1 MQKGSPAKS
10 IAECNGRFIGRKFE
24 LQSVLDALKLGEHV
38 LIEGP
43 VGVGKT
49 TLALEAARAL
59 KRALIR
65 VDGDG
70 RYTEQK
76 LAGYFDPAKALK
88 GGYSLKTWTPGP
100 LVQAMKS
107 GSLLL
112 INELNRMPEGVQNV
126 LLPALD
132 EGKVQIP
139 ELGEVKAK
147 SGFAVIATQ
156 NPADYIGTGELSE
169 AIEDRFEY
177 VRLNYAPE
185 AEELAILSQYSSKQ
199 AATAHDLVLR
209 TRTERRLRRGASLR
223 AGIALTRALES
234 GSDLEA
240 AALRSLTTRV
250 EVDRALSDASVN
262 EVLRDLVRELREGR
276 PRSAEK
282 KSP

>member
-1 MQKGSPAKS
+1 MPAKPS
-10 IAECNGRFIGRKFE
+10 FVGREEE
-24 LQSVLDALKLGEHV
+24 LSSVLDALKLQSHV

-49 TLALEAARAL
+49 TLALEAARVL
-59 KRALIR
+59 KRKLIR

-76 LAGYFDPAKALK
+76 LAGFFDPAKALK
-88 GGYSLKTWTPGP
+88 GGYSAKTWTPGP
-100 LVQAMKS
+100 LVEAMKS

-139 ELGEVKAK
+139 ELGEVSAK
-147 SGFAVIATQ
+147 TGFAVIATQ
-156 NPADYIGTGELSE
+156 NPADYVGTGELSE

-185 AEELAILSQYSSKQ
+185 SEELAILNHYSTKH
-199 AATAHDLVLR
+199 AATALDLVLR

-223 AGIALTRALES
+223 AGIALARALEN
-234 GSDLEA
+234 GSELEA

-250 EVDRALSDASVN
+250 ELDRALTDAKVS
-262 EVLRDLVRELREGR
+262 EVLLDLVADLRAGR
-276 PRSAEK
+276 PRGAQK